1 MRSNVL
7 SRSLLVL
14 LFLLNTLGI
23 RVVSSSAPEAKP
35 ETREA
40 WEVSPA
46 STYSG
51 MSVELS
57 TPTRKVIRFNASE
70 EARQAETTAQEV
82 REIPHL
88 VLKRNGVLTPGYERT
103 LEIEVNNVPVHAPGI
118 HVGLT
123 ITTQHRD
130 PDHEGKD
137 GGTILVWS
145 ESEFVP
151 HSALTQQGV
160 KIRFPVTFN
169 ENINLDRMSIPT
181 PTDYF
186 QYQITIT
193 DLNGNLRQSHTER
206 YAFLMENQWR
216 APLPRLLETE
226 PGSAPDRLLVYYY
239 DMIPF
244 QADLRDPYTQIP
256 RQEVDRYIQTEL
268 VPAMVEAIRTQ
279 TNDWG
284 FAWYPEWRNYRR
296 EEEPKTLSV
305 ALGEYGIWFHGEA
318 PTLGHSMISIRV
330 DGSAGEYDS
339 LIDGIMSVFHHEL
352 FHNHQRNI
360 SLHFN
365 GDGNVAGRDEA
376 WKMFS
381 EGTAVLASSVGQPE
395 VQYEQTSAMRSYMK
409 RAASYIGVD
418 GLFGGGLNKSYRE
431 IPYHTA
437 AYWRFLFEK
446 CGGLEDTAT
455 GMSAIRIVLE
465 TLYKGEIVDV
475 YVSTDSAESLP
486 AVMDRALSLASSCPF
501 SSHSESLVQFARSI
515 YMLRMQD
522 GRCLEFRD
530 MDCGLFDP
538 NSLYPVPPVER
549 MAVTDSP
556 ILFVSGNVPSSY
568 GIDFVELSLETVT
581 DGKSLMIRFAKSS
594 VSLAEFKVSAV
605 LVRSAESTSR
615 NIPSGLIAES
625 GFEVDDNG
633 YMNFEIDRID
643 LNDFDRIGLII
654 VRTDPNDNL
663 DPTGSYSV
671 QVTIQ

>member
-7 SRSLLVL
+7 TRSLLIL
-14 LFLLNTLGI
+14 LFLLNTFGI
-23 RVVSSSAPEAKP
+23 RVVSSSTEVAKS
-35 ETREA
+35 ETRES

-57 TPTRKVIRFNASE
+57 TPTHKVIRFNAAE
-70 EARQAETTAQEV
+70 EAPQVETPAQEV

-118 HVGLT
+118 HVSLA

-130 PDHEGKD
+130 PDHEGRE
-137 GGTILVWS
+137 GGTILVWRGG
-145 ESEFVP
+145 EFVP
-151 HSALTQQGV
+151 HTSMTQQGV
-160 KIRFPVTFN
+160 KVRFPVTFN
-169 ENINLDRMSIPT
+169 KTMELGGSSIPT

-193 DLNGNLRQSHTER
+193 DMNGNLRQTHMEK

-216 APLPRLLETE
+216 APLSRLLETE
-226 PGSAPDRLLVYYY
+226 PDSAPDRLLVYYN

-244 QADLRDPYTQIP
+244 QADLRDPLTQIP
-256 RQEVDRYIQTEL
+256 RQDVDRYIQTEL

-284 FAWYPEWRNYRR
+284 FPWYPEWRNYRR

-305 ALGEYGIWFHGEA
+305 ALGEYGVWFHGEA

-339 LIDGIMSVFHHEL
+339 LTDGIMSVFHHEL
-352 FHNHQRNI
+352 FHNHQRNM
-360 SLHFN
+360 SQHFN
-365 GDGNVAGRDEA
+365 GNGNVAGRDEA
-376 WKMFS
+376 WMMFS

-395 VQYEQTSAMRSYMK
+395 VQFGQSSAMRSYMM

-418 GLFGGGLNKSYRE
+418 GLFGGGLNKSYE
-431 IPYHTA
+431 KIPYHTA
-437 AYWRFLFEK
+437 AYWRFLYEK
-446 CGGLEDTAT
+446 CGGLEDTAA
-455 GMSAIRIVLE
+455 GMSVIRNVLE
-465 TLYKGEIVDV
+465 ALYKGEIVDV
-475 YVSTDSAESLP
+475 HASTDSIGSLP
-486 AVMDRALSLASSCPF
+486 AIMDRALSQASSCPF
-501 SSHSESLVQFARSI
+501 KNHSESLEEFARSI
-515 YMLRMQD
+515 YMLRMED
-522 GRCLEFRD
+522 GRCLEFGD
-530 MDCGLFDP
+530 MECGLFDP
-538 NSLYPVPPVER
+538 NSLYPAPPVER
-549 MAVTDSP
+549 MTVTNSP
-556 ILFVSGNVPSSY
+556 VMFVSGDVPSSY
-568 GIDFVELSLETVT
+568 GIDFIELGLETVT

-594 VSLAEFKVSAV
+594 VSLAEFMVSVA
-605 LVRSAESTSR
+605 LVKSAESTGR
-615 NIPSGLIAES
+615 NISTVFIAKSE
-625 GFEVDDNG
+625 FEVDDNG

-643 LNDFDRIGLII
+643 LNEFERIGLII
-654 VRTDPNDNL
+654 VRTDPNENL
-663 DPTGSYSV
+663 DATGSYTV

>member
-23 RVVSSSAPEAKP
+23 RVVSSIAPEAKP
-35 ETREA
+35 ETRES
-40 WEVSPA
+40 WEASPA

-57 TPTRKVIRFNASE
+57 TPTRNVIRFNASE
-70 EARQAETTAQEV
+70 ETGQTETPAQEI

-118 HVGLT
+118 HVNLA

-130 PDHEGKD
+130 PDHEGKE
-137 GGTILVWS
+137 GGTILVWRDR
-145 ESEFVP
+145 EFVP
-151 HSALTQQGV
+151 HTSMTQQGV

-169 ENINLDRMSIPT
+169 KTMELGESSIPT

-193 DLNGNLRQSHTER
+193 DMNGNLRQSHTER

-216 APLPRLLETE
+216 APLSRLLETE
-226 PGSAPDRLLVYYY
+226 PDSAPDRLLVYYY

-244 QADLRDPYTQIP
+244 QADLRDPLTQIP
-256 RQEVDRYIQTEL
+256 RQDVDRYIQTEL

-284 FAWYPEWRNYRR
+284 FAWYPEWRNFRR
-296 EEEPKTLSV
+296 DEDPKTLSV
-305 ALGEYGIWFHGEA
+305 ALGEYGVWFHGEA

-339 LIDGIMSVFHHEL
+339 LTDGIMSVFHHEL

-376 WKMFS
+376 WMIFS

-395 VQYEQTSAMRSYMK
+395 VQFEQTSAMRSYMK

-418 GLFGGGLNKSYRE
+418 GLFGGGLNKSYAT

-437 AYWRFLFEK
+437 AYWRFLYEK
-446 CGGLEDTAT
+446 CGGLEDTAA
-455 GMSAIRIVLE
+455 GMSAIRIVLK
-465 TLYKGEIVDV
+465 TLYEGEVVDV
-475 YVSTDSAESLP
+475 HASANSIESLP
-486 AVMDRALSLASSCPF
+486 AVMDRALSQASSCPF
-501 SSHSESLVQFARSI
+501 NNHSESLAEFARTI
-515 YMLRMQD
+515 YMLRLED
-522 GRCLEFRD
+522 GRCLGHGD
-530 MDCGLFDP
+530 TDCGLFDP

-549 MAVTDSP
+549 MAVTNSP
-556 ILFVSGNVPSSY
+556 VMFVSGNIPSSF
-568 GIDFVELSLETVT
+568 GIDFVELGLEKVT
-581 DGKSLMIRFAKSS
+581 DGKSLMIRFAQPS
-594 VSLAEFKVSAV
+594 VSLAEFKVSVA
-605 LVRSAESTSR
+605 LFKSAESTSR
-615 NIPSGLIAES
+615 STSPGLIVEAE
-625 GFEVDDNG
+625 FEIDDNG
-633 YMNFEIDRID
+633 NMNFEIDRID
-643 LNDFDRIGLII
+643 LNEFDTIGLII
-654 VRTDPNDNL
+654 VRTDPNENL
-663 DPTGSYSV
+663 DATGSYTV